1 MTAEAGEVA
10 APLLSPNLAF
20 RRVGVVAKAASE
32 EAMRTAAE
40 LDEWLVRRGIEVLLE
55 EASLPSGVEGSRT
68 MLPGAELDLVVVLGG
83 DGTLLSVAR
92 ALERATPILGVNM
105 GSLGFLT
112 EVNRGDLYPTMVRVL
127 AGQYALEERS
137 LLRAEVQ
144 RSNGESFA
152 YRVLNDAV
160 IAKTALARII
170 ELALVV
176 DGNLVGNFRADGL
189 IISTPTGSTAYNL
202 SAGGPILFPQ
212 LPVAVITPICAHTL
226 SLRPLVVPDASRIE
240 VTLHTEREEVY
251 LTLDGQEGAR
261 LEYRDRV
268 VISRSDTVVRLVK
281 AAGRTFYES
290 LRGKLRWGG

>member
-1 MTAEAGEVA
+1 MTPEAGEA
-10 APLLSPNLAF
+10 AANLLEPNQF
-20 RRVGVVAKAASE
+20 RRVGVVAKAGSE
-32 EAMRTAAE
+32 EALRTAAE
-40 LDEWLVRRGIEVLLE
+40 VDEWLGRRGIEVLLQ
-55 EASLPSGVEGSRT
+55 EASLPGGVEGARPV
-68 MLPGAELDLVVVLGG
+68 LAGEKLDLVVVLGG

-92 ALERATPILGVNM
+92 ALERCTPILGVNM

-112 EVNRGDLYPTMVRVL
+112 EVNRGDLYPTLVRVL
-127 AGQYALEERS
+127 GGQYALEERS

-144 RSNGESFA
+144 RAGGESRV

-170 ELALVV
+170 ELALEV
-176 DGNLVGNFRADGL
+176 DGHLVGNFRADGL

-212 LPVAVITPICAHTL
+212 LPVSVITPICAHTL
-226 SLRPLVVPDASRIE
+226 SLRPLVVPAESRIE

-251 LTLDGQEGAR
+251 LTLDGQEGAE
-261 LEYRDRV
+261 LHHRDKV
-268 VISRSDTVVRLVK
+268 LIGRSETVVHLVK

>member
-1 MTAEAGEVA
+1 MSADAGDD
-10 APLLSPNLAF
+10 SPVPSSF

-40 LDEWLVRRGIEVLLE
+40 LDEWLVRRGLEVRLE
-55 EASLPSGVEGSRT
+55 EASLRSGVDGGGPFLED
-68 MLPGAELDLVVVLGG
+68 EDVDLVVVLGG

-92 ALERATPILGVNM
+92 ALLRPVPILGVNM

-112 EVNRGDLYPTMVRVL
+112 EVNRAELYPILVRVL
-127 AGQYALEERS
+127 AGHFDLEERS
-137 LLRAEVQ
+137 LLRVELQ
-144 RSNGESFA
+144 RESGERLG
-152 YRVLNDAV
+152 YHVLNDAV
-160 IAKTALARII
+160 IGKSALARII
-170 ELALVV
+170 ELTLAV

-212 LPVAVITPICAHTL
+212 LPVVVITPICPHTL
-226 SLRPLVVPDASRIE
+226 SLRPLVLPDTSRIE
-240 VTLHTEREEVY
+240 VTLQTEREEVY
-251 LTLDGQEGAR
+251 LSLDGQEGAALR
-261 LEYRDRV
+261 YRDRV
-268 VISRSDTVVRLVK
+268 AIQRSDTVVRLVK

>member
-1 MTAEAGEVA
+1 MAAEAGEVT
-10 APLLSPNLAF
+10 APSF

-40 LDEWLVRRGIEVLLE
+40 LGEWLARRGLEVQLE
-55 EASLPSGVEGSRT
+55 EASVRN
-68 MLPGAELDLVVVLGG
+68 GADGGRPNLAGADVDLVVVLGG

-92 ALERATPILGVNM
+92 ALERPTPILGVNM

-112 EVNRGDLYPTMVRVL
+112 EINRSELYPTLVRVL
-127 AGQYALEERS
+127 AGDYALEERS
-137 LLRAEVQ
+137 LLRAEL
-144 RSNGESFA
+144 RREGGETLSF
-152 YRVLNDAV
+152 RVLNDAV

-170 ELALVV
+170 ELTLAV
-176 DGNLVGNFRADGL
+176 DGNLVGHFRADGL

-212 LPVAVITPICAHTL
+212 LPVAVITPICPHTL
-226 SLRPLVVPDASRIE
+226 SLRPLVLLDTSLIE
-240 VTLHTEREEVY
+240 VTLQTEREEVY
-251 LTLDGQEGAR
+251 LTLDGQQGAR
-261 LEYRDRV
+261 LGFRDRV
-268 VISRSDTVVRLVK
+268 AIRRSDTPVHLVK